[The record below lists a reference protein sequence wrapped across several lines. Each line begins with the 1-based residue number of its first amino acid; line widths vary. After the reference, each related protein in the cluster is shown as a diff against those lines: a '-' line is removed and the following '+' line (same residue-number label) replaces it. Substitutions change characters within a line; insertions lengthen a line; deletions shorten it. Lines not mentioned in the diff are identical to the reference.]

1 MEAVQR
7 QFIDWVATYNMERR
21 GSVLKMAI
29 SVPQALEPAQP
40 MTGYIL
46 GENANKALAPTGRGL
61 GEGDLCEGGDSHPP
75 KEFHAKPP
83 AYCIQ
88 NAIHLRQNQTDVE
101 KKLWHVLKDRRLAG
115 YKFRRQHPIPPYI
128 ADFVCIEKKLIVEL
142 DGGQHA
148 ENAVYDAQ
156 RDAALEAQG
165 FFVLR
170 FWNNEILENQE
181 GVLSRVVEYLEKSS
195 LDVSPSDAPPLTPTL
210 SPWGRGS

>member
-1 MEAVQR
+1 MSVCSILVTSPVEKAYDYLIPEGMELALGDYVSVPLGPRVVHGVVWAVAEGGESGGDVVPSSKLKSVLVRHDLPPMEAVQR

-128 ADFVCIEKKLIVEL
+128 ADFVCIEK
-142 DGGQHA
+142 
-148 ENAVYDAQ
+148 N
-156 RDAALEAQG
+156 
-165 FFVLR
+165 
-170 FWNNEILENQE
+170 
-181 GVLSRVVEYLEKSS
+181 
-195 LDVSPSDAPPLTPTL
+195 
-210 SPWGRGS
+210 